1 MVRAERVRLRN
12 ARSHGS
18 CATAAS
24 PWRQLG
30 SRCEFLLPG
39 GEPAAHVK
47 VSEFDY
53 ELPSELI
60 AQRPAAPRDSARL
73 LVHRIGADHTQHLT
87 VRDLPSILEP
97 GDLLIVNDT
106 RVRAARLAGRR
117 ASGGA
122 VEITLL
128 ERIDARRWSALAR
141 PAGRLR
147 PGERIEL
154 EDGAFS
160 AELLERA
167 RSQDGAL
174 EPEWLL
180 ALEARAGAEIEAALE
195 RAGRMPLPPYI
206 RRAVQ
211 DELARTTDRGDYQ
224 TVFAR
229 ALGAVAA
236 PTAGLHFTPD
246 LLERLASR
254 GIERAA
260 ITLHVGAGTF
270 KPVSSDDTEQHVMH
284 EERFDLTA
292 PTVEAWKRGRARGS
306 RVVAVGTTSVR
317 VIESCASVQGLLEP
331 RSASTRLF
339 LVPGVHFRAVDA
351 LLTNF
356 HLPRSTLLMLVAA
369 FAGRERVLRLYREAI
384 ELGYR
389 FYSYGDAML
398 LLP

>member
-1 MVRAERVRLRN
+1 M
-12 ARSHGS
+12 
-18 CATAAS
+18 
-24 PWRQLG
+24 
-30 SRCEFLLPG
+30 
-39 GEPAAHVK
+39 K
-47 VSEFDY
+47 VSDFEY

-60 AQRPAAPRDSARL
+60 AQRPATPRDGARL
-73 LVHRIGADHTQHLT
+73 LVHGIGADRTQHLH
-87 VRDLPSILEP
+87 VRDLPSVLSP

-106 RVRAARLAGRR
+106 RVRAARLSGRR

-128 ERIDARRWSALAR
+128 ERLDARRWSALAR

-154 EDGAFS
+154 EEGAFS

-167 RSQDGAL
+167 RGSEGAL

-180 ALEARAGAEIEAALE
+180 ALDARADEEIEAALE

-206 RRAVQ
+206 RRAAQ
-211 DELARTTDRGDYQ
+211 DDPARTADRGDYQ

-236 PTAGLHFTPD
+236 PTAGLHFTPA
-246 LLERLASR
+246 LLERLAAR

-260 ITLHVGAGTF
+260 ITLHVGVGTF

-284 EERFDLTA
+284 EERFDLSA
-292 PTVEAWKRGRARGS
+292 PTVEAWKRCRARGG

-317 VIESCASVQGLLEP
+317 VLESCTTAQGQLEP
-331 RSASTRLF
+331 PSGSTRLF
-339 LVPGVHFRAVDA
+339 LVPGARFQAVDA

-356 HLPRSTLLMLVAA
+356 HLPRSTLLMLVCA

-389 FYSYGDAML
+389 FYSFGDAML